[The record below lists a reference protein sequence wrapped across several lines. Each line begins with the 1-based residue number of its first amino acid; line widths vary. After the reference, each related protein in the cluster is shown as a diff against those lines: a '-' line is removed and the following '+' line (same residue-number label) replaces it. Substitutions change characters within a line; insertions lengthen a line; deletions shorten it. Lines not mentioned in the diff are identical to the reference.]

1 MLNFAEHIYL
11 WVEMIKCPVCLAENN
26 DFATVCVKCKAF
38 LQDRIPNVN
47 LFETAWKVIESP
59 RVAFRQIVL
68 SEHKNF
74 SLFLFSF
81 FGISLSFTAFW
92 YFKLGA
98 RFFSFLDV
106 IQWALITGVAAG
118 LASAI
123 FLTLVYH
130 IAARALGGKAKIR
143 DSMGLLAYSL
153 VPIVISLFL
162 VLPIELLTFG
172 MYLFTSNPSP
182 YSLKPLSFI
191 LLAGFDVL
199 VGLWTLILS
208 VVATRVGHRLGIGKS
223 IAVVALSL
231 VLFAG
236 ALFVAARELHLFP
249 SV

>member
-1 MLNFAEHIYL
+1 
-11 WVEMIKCPVCLAENN
+11 MIKCPVCLAENS
-26 DFATVCVKCKAF
+26 DFATVCLNCKAF

-47 LFETAWKVIESP
+47 FFETAWKVIESP
-59 RVAFRQIVL
+59 QVAFRRIVL

-92 YFKLGA
+92 YFRLGN
-98 RFFSFLDV
+98 RFFSLLDV
-106 IQWALITGVAAG
+106 IQWALISGVAAG

-130 IAARALGGKAKIR
+130 VAARAFGGRARIR
-143 DSMGLLAYSL
+143 DSMGLLAYAL

-182 YSLKPLSFI
+182 YSIKPFSFV
-191 LLAGFDVL
+191 LLAGFDAL
-199 VGLWTLILS
+199 VAVWTVVLS
-208 VVATRVGHRLGIGKS
+208 VVATRVGHRLSVVKS
-223 IAVVALSL
+223 VAVVALTL
-231 VLFAG
+231 VVFAG
-236 ALFVAARELHLFP
+236 ALFVAASQLHLFP

>member
-1 MLNFAEHIYL
+1 
-11 WVEMIKCPVCLAENN
+11 MINCPVCLAENS
-26 DFATVCVKCKAF
+26 DFATVCLKCKAF
-38 LQDRIPNVN
+38 LQDRIPNLN

-59 RVAFRQIVL
+59 RAAFHKIVL

-81 FGISLSFTAFW
+81 FGMSLSFTAFW
-92 YFKLGA
+92 FFKLGN
-98 RFFSFLDV
+98 RFYSLLDV
-106 IQWALITGVAAG
+106 IQWALISGVAAG

-130 IAARALGGKAKIR
+130 VAARAIGGKAKIR
-143 DSMGLLAYSL
+143 DSMGLLAYAL
-153 VPIVISLFL
+153 LPIVISLFL

-182 YSLKPLSFI
+182 YSIKPLSFV
-191 LLAGFDVL
+191 LLAGFDAL
-199 VGLWTLILS
+199 VGIWTLILA
-208 VVATRVGHRLGIGKS
+208 VVATRVGHRLSLVKS
-223 IAVVALSL
+223 LVAVALTL

-236 ALFVAARELHLFP
+236 ALFVGARELHLFP

>member
-1 MLNFAEHIYL
+1 
-11 WVEMIKCPVCLAENN
+11 MINCPVCLAENS
-26 DFATVCVKCKAF
+26 DFATVCLKCKAF
-38 LQDRIPNVN
+38 LQDRIPNLN

-59 RVAFRQIVL
+59 RAAFHQIVL

-81 FGISLSFTAFW
+81 FGMSLSFTAFW
-92 YFKLGA
+92 FFKLGN
-98 RFFSFLDV
+98 RFYSLLDV
-106 IQWALITGVAAG
+106 IQWALISGVAAG

-130 IAARALGGKAKIR
+130 VAARAIGGKAKIR
-143 DSMGLLAYSL
+143 DSMGLLAYAL
-153 VPIVISLFL
+153 LPIVISLFL

-182 YSLKPLSFI
+182 YSIKPLSFV
-191 LLAGFDVL
+191 LLAGFDAL
-199 VGLWTLILS
+199 VGIWTLILA
-208 VVATRVGHRLGIGKS
+208 VVATRVGHRLSLVKS
-223 IAVVALSL
+223 LVAVALTL

-236 ALFVAARELHLFP
+236 ALFVGARELHLFP